1 MTTWT
6 SEEADLAETESMGAL
21 LARID
26 RYIEVRFAPQDEALE
41 AAVRE
46 SRQAGLPE
54 IQVSPNEAK
63 LLQLLAELV
72 DARSVLEI
80 GTLGGYSAIHFARA
94 LPEDGRL
101 VSLEIDERH
110 AEVARENVE
119 RAGLSGKV
127 EIRVG
132 DAREL
137 LAGIAEGGEGPFD
150 VVFIDA
156 DKSGYPEYLEWSL
169 RITRPGS
176 LILGD
181 NTVRGGSILDPRDDS
196 ARATN
201 EFNERIAGDPRL
213 SAILLPIL
221 RERID
226 GLTIARVRDR
236 P

>member
-1 MTTWT
+1 V
-6 SEEADLAETESMGAL
+6 AETENMGGL
-21 LARID
+21 LAEID
-26 RYIEVRFAPQDEALE
+26 RYIEERFAPQDEALE
-41 AAVRE
+41 AAVQG

>member
-1 MTTWT
+1 M
-6 SEEADLAETESMGAL
+6 AETESMGAL

-46 SRQAGLPE
+46 SRRAGLPE

-63 LLQLLAELV
+63 LLQLLAEMV
-72 DARSVLEI
+72 GAGRILEV
-80 GTLGGYSAIHFARA
+80 GTLGGYSAIHFGRA
-94 LPEDGRL
+94 LPEDGTL

-110 AEVARENVE
+110 AEVARKNVE

-137 LAGIAEGGEGPFD
+137 LARIAESGEGPFD
-150 VVFIDA
+150 IVFIDA
-156 DKSGYPEYLEWSL
+156 DKEGYPEYLEWAMRL
-169 RITRPGS
+169 TRPGS

-226 GLTIARVRDR
+226 GLTIARVREG
-236 P
+236 